1 VHYALTSNVTEAD
14 PVVADLDAFRTKE
27 PTLYF
32 LAIDSTGNHAAGE
45 PKKWTVKLKVRY
57 QVNNHV
63 DYRDV
68 EIAVTPS
75 YKAKIQYSIDG
86 TSPRNGRVYDGPARI
101 PNEQVLLQV
110 YVTAVD
116 AVAEETFTIPARNG
130 PELIINPTKP
140 AKLVREK
147 PRFDTT
153 NAVFELVTRFRERQ
167 GIVFHG
173 VKLNVGEGE
182 QAVQV
187 SFNDRA
193 VTPSILESIITA
205 LRNGLNEPDAL
216 VQLTVRDGA
225 SFDSGFDLKTFAE
238 LARIDLT
245 RDNVEQ

>member
-1 VHYALTSNVTEAD
+1 
-14 PVVADLDAFRTKE
+14 VVADLDAFRTKE

-68 EIAVTPS
+68 EIAVTPI